1 MKRLILLLLLATY
14 APAAAQTAQCAIRV
28 DIVNGLAER
37 YGERLVMS
45 GLNPDGS
52 MIEMFANTMT
62 GTWTA
67 LIRQPN
73 GMACIV
79 AAGEEFDSTVAE
91 LPAQL

>member
-1 MKRLILLLLLATY
+1 MKRLVPLLLLATY
-14 APAAAQTAQCAIRV
+14 APAAAQAPQCAIRV
-28 DIVNGLAER
+28 DIVDGLAER
-37 YGERLVMS
+37 FGERQVMS

-52 MIEMFANTMT
+52 MVEMFANTVT

-79 AAGEEFDSTVAE
+79 AAGEAFDSTVAE